1 MHSSRS
7 ISSAVITG
15 IFVLLTITT
24 RAPFACADQ
33 IPQSVA
39 CGQFTCTVNS
49 SFEKFQEGGGRADDK
64 FVITNTR
71 GPDVIGGGVF
81 PSVTLKDDDHDDSDK
96 VTVEVIG
103 ATAGCTGSLPEG
115 GSCQFVLRISS
126 GAADEKP
133 DGDTGLN
140 TITTTFHFL
149 IPGEPKE
156 TTVDLPAVR
165 ANVTDTS
172 TPEPSTLL
180 LLTSGFAGM
189 LGVSMRRL
197 VRHS

>member
-1 MHSSRS
+1 MHNGHSMSL
-7 ISSAVITG
+7 AVIAS

-24 RAPFACADQ
+24 RAPSAWADQ

-49 SFEKFQEGGGRADDK
+49 FFEAFQEGRGRADDK
-64 FVITNTR
+64 FVITNTG

-81 PSVTLKDDDHDDSDK
+81 SSVTLKDDDHDDSDK

-103 ATAGCTGSLPEG
+103 ATAGCTGALPMG
-115 GSCQFVLRISS
+115 GFCQFVLRISP
-126 GAADEKP
+126 GAADESP

-140 TITTTFHFL
+140 TITTTFDFL
-149 IPGEPKE
+149 IPGQPKE
-156 TTVDLPAVR
+156 TTLELPAVR
-165 ANVTDTS
+165 ANVMDTS

-189 LGVSMRRL
+189 LGLTMRRL
-197 VRHS
+197 VRHT